1 MQSEHQEAEA
11 WLRKA
16 VRRAPSPLPPGVF
29 PALLKKAEHAG
40 FARCVLNVV
49 VDEGINYVYCRVTD
63 PITNDI
69 VLLSKGENMFGR
81 NGPILADD
89 R

>member
-29 PALLKKAEHAG
+29 PTLLKKAEHSG
-40 FARCVLNVV
+40 FARCVLNDV
-49 VDEGINYVYCRVTD
+49 VDEWLNYGYCRVTD
-63 PITNDI
+63 PIANDI
-69 VLLSKGENMFGR
+69 VLLPKGENVFGR
-81 NGPILADD
+81 NGSILADD